1 MFLLIKWDT
10 KQKKG
15 QMLSSSRIVE
25 LALQSFPCMVLWLL
39 PALISV
45 VLSFNVLS
53 TGIPEH
59 LEIIGKLD

>member
-15 QMLSSSRIVE
+15 PMLSSPRIVE